1 MVVLGGVRSAPAV
14 LRAEVAARP
23 AAVLDEAPA
32 VGAQRAVAAEV
43 AAVLAEAERQVAAA
57 APQEEAGPA
66 CARAEPDSAEA
77 SALSRVRA
85 ARLAQVQ
92 LGPVQ
97 PAVAEWQQR

>member
-57 APQEEAGPA
+57 APQEGPA

-85 ARLAQVQ
+85 ARPAQAQ

-97 PAVAEWQQR
+97 PAASEWQQR